1 MRSLLVRAA
10 AALAF
15 FFGGASSPMNVKP
28 QPLAD
33 DLRICSDPNNLPF
46 SNRNGEGFENKIA
59 ELIAKDLHKHVAYVY
74 EVQRD
79 NFIKNTLNA
88 GRCDVVMGL
97 PAGFDQALLTDSY
110 YMSQYVFVYR
120 AERKLALHSIKD
132 KRLATLKIG
141 VHLLGDADTP
151 PVQALTQEG
160 IVQNVVGF
168 MIYGDVSKP
177 NPPARLIEAVENGD
191 IDIAAVWGPFG
202 GYFAKRSAVPLKVV
216 PIQDVEAFA
225 PLAFRYEMA
234 IGVRLDA
241 ESLRSQL
248 NDIIARRRVEIR
260 KILLDY
266 GIPLADSGP

>member
-1 MRSLLVRAA
+1 
-10 AALAF
+10 
-15 FFGGASSPMNVKP
+15 
-28 QPLAD
+28 
-33 DLRICSDPNNLPF
+33 
-46 SNRNGEGFENKIA
+46 
-59 ELIAKDLHKHVAYVY
+59 
-74 EVQRD
+74 
-79 NFIKNTLNA
+79 
-88 GRCDVVMGL
+88 MGL
-97 PAGFDQALLTDSY
+97 PAGFDQALLTKSY
-110 YMSQYVFVYR
+110 YVSQYVFVYR

-160 IVQNVVGF
+160 IVENVVGF

-202 GYFAKRSAVPLKVV
+202 GYFAKRSAVPLEVV
-216 PIQDVEAFA
+216 PIQDVDAFA
-225 PLAFRYEMA
+225 PLAFRYQMA
-234 IGVRLDA
+234 IGVSLGA